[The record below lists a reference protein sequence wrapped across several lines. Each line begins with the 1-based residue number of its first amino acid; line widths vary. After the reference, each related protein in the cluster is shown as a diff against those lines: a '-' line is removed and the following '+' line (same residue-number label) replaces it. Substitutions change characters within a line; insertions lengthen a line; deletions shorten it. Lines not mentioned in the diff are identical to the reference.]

1 MIENIYNKIL
11 DISKKKYALS
21 FLLFIAFIESFIFPI
36 PPDIFLIFLIL
47 AQRNKAFYFAF
58 YCTLFSVLGGMLGFA
73 IGVFFFDTIGS
84 NILNYYNL
92 DDKFLNFKNYYN
104 EFGIWVV
111 AAGGFTPIPYKV
123 ITIFS
128 GFIKMNFIEFTI
140 ASFISRA
147 ARYFLLATLLYFY
160 GKKFENYLNW
170 LENESLVIIQIENI
184 KAIENIDEI
193 FATKGIDAFLIG
205 PYDLSGSMNKPGDFD
220 DKEFK
225 EKLSDSNL
233 NIDEN
238 IEIIHAIG
246 EANQLGIFHASAPT
260 TRGCLSTDDGWIGA
274 LLKACSDTGKLKYVL
289 VEIFHHEDEALEPL
303 RSLVEGHGVDST
315 DGRNYDEL
323 MLDGVVD
330 ITRRLNNL
338 VARNIL

>member
-1 MIENIYNKIL
+1 MTEKIELKT
-11 DISKKKYALS
+11 DVK
-21 FLLFIAFIESFIFPI
+21 
-36 PPDIFLIFLIL
+36 
-47 AQRNKAFYFAF
+47 
-58 YCTLFSVLGGMLGFA
+58 
-73 IGVFFFDTIGS
+73 IGVLATH
-84 NILNYYNL
+84 L
-92 DDKFLNFKNYYN
+92 KFVGGLVPDENGKLPRN
-104 EFGIWVV
+104 EQGELVIVAGIIRLKKVSPVKLSVV
-111 AAGGFTPIPYKV
+111 QLSYFPGLSEEDLMELVTKIRGTGLEIQFVLMVGGADPMDPQDEDAVVEMLLVGIAAAKEHKISICSSTSIEEWMKTGAIPKEGADYRAAIAQNAKVHARVFTEGRMAHSCV
-123 ITIFS
+123 EEWH
-128 GFIKMNFIEFTI
+128 IEFLRSGEFQTFTNLQK
-140 ASFISRA
+140 AWDVVRA
-147 ARYFLLATLLYFY
+147 L
-160 GKKFENYLNW
+160 
-170 LENESLVIIQIENI
+170 NESVGQPFFKVL
-184 KAIENIDEI
+184 IDT
-193 FATKGIDAFLIG
+193 AHCG
-205 PYDLSGSMNKPGDFD
+205 
-220 DKEFK
+220 
-225 EKLSDSNL
+225 DSNL

-246 EANQLGIFHASAPT
+246 EANQLGLFHASAPT